1 MMKKIF
7 WIYIILMKKL
17 SIEEKIAVLKKLYAL
32 EKDDDKKI
40 LILYQIKKYE
50 ELLNVKEEL

>member
-1 MMKKIF
+1 
-7 WIYIILMKKL
+7 MKKL
-17 SIEEKIAVLKKLYAL
+17 SIEEKIEVLKQLYVL
-32 EKDDDKKI
+32 EKDEDRKM

>member
-1 MMKKIF
+1 
-7 WIYIILMKKL
+7 MKKL
-17 SIEEKIAVLKKLYAL
+17 SIEEKIEVLKQLYVL
-32 EKDDDKKI
+32 EKDEDKKI

>member
-1 MMKKIF
+1 
-7 WIYIILMKKL
+7 MKKL
-17 SIEEKIAVLKKLYAL
+17 SIEEKIEVLKQLYVLA
-32 EKDDDKKI
+32 KDEDKKM

>member
-1 MMKKIF
+1 
-7 WIYIILMKKL
+7 MKKL

-32 EKDDDKKI
+32 EKDEEKKI

>member
-1 MMKKIF
+1 
-7 WIYIILMKKL
+7 MKKL
-17 SIEEKIAVLKKLYAL
+17 SIEEKIEVLKQLYVL
-32 EKDDDKKI
+32 EKDEDKKM